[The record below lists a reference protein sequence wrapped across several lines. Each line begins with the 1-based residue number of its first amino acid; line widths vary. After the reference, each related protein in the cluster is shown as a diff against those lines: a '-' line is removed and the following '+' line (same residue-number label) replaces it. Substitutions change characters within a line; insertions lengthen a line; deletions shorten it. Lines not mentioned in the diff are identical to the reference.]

1 MLNPFASR
9 RWILIHIFAA
19 VIVIVCLALALWQL
33 DRLQSRRAD
42 NERLLAQTRL
52 PPADLKEAFEPQAD
66 DEELDA
72 AVYRT
77 LETSGS
83 YDLSEEV
90 LLRSRSLE
98 GRPGHHLLTPLI
110 TDTGTAL
117 IVDRGWVPLSVDEPG
132 MGQTAPPAGSV
143 EVAGLLLQSEDKGFL
158 GISDPPPGRVNS
170 LPRVDLTRLEEQ
182 MPYPVF
188 PLYLRLQDQRP
199 ANSGELPEPAPV
211 PEPDDGP
218 HLSYA
223 LQWLFFAFA
232 ASVAYGG
239 LIRKERQRLGRREAG
254 DEPTPATG

>member
-1 MLNPFASR
+1 MLNPFTSR

-33 DRLQSRRAD
+33 DRLQSRKAD

-52 PPADLKEAFEPQAD
+52 APADLEEAFGPQSD
-66 DEELDA
+66 DDGLDA
-72 AVYRT
+72 AVYRN
-77 LETSGS
+77 LETTGS

-98 GRPGHHLLTPLI
+98 DRPGHHLLTPLM

-117 IVDRGWVPLSVDEPG
+117 IVDRGWVPLSVEEPG
-132 MGQTAPPAGSV
+132 TQQTAPPDGSV

-158 GISDPPPGRVNS
+158 GLSDPPPGHVDS
-170 LPRVDLTRLEEQ
+170 LSRVDLDRLEEQ

-188 PLYLRLQDQRP
+188 PLYLRLQDQQP

-223 LQWLFFAFA
+223 LQWFFFAFA

-239 LIRKERQRLGRREAG
+239 LIRKERQRLGGRKAE